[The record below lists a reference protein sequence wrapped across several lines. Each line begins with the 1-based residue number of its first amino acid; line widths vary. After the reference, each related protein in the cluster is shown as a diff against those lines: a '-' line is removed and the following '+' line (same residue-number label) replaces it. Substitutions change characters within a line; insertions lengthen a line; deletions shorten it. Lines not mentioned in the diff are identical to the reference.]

1 MTAYY
6 LYRVAAII
14 DGSDLHNIPKDEN
27 GNPISLTST
36 TTDNVL
42 KVVFGVAGGVAM
54 IMIVIGGFK
63 YITSLGNAQNVAK
76 AKDTIL
82 YAVIGLLAIILAY
95 SIVTFVIRGVR

>member
-1 MTAYY
+1 MAVVSYY
-6 LYRVAAII
+6 LYQFAAGLFN
-14 DGSDLHNIPKDEN
+14 DGKEVNIPKPD
-27 GNPISLTST
+27 LTST

-82 YAVIGLLAIILAY
+82 YAVIGLLAVILAY
-95 SIVTFVIRGVR
+95 AIVAFVIRGVR